1 MVPAILQG
9 NLTRWSGL
17 PGKVISFSLRII
29 RNDSNKLMFKG
40 NHNNSS
46 SSSFRY
52 ARKAYELAPP
62 KVDYS
67 NRPFSWQKVYLP
79 YNVEV

>member
-1 MVPAILQG
+1 MVLAILQG

-17 PGKVISFSLRII
+17 PGQVSFSLRII

-52 ARKAYELAPP
+52 ARKAYELAPL
-62 KVDYS
+62 KLIMVTDLS
-67 NRPFSWQKVYLP
+67 VGKRFTSLIM
-79 YNVEV
+79 

>member
-17 PGKVISFSLRII
+17 PGKVSFSLRII

-62 KVDYS
+62 LKLIIVTDLS
-67 NRPFSWQKVYLP
+67 VGKRFTSLIM
-79 YNVEV
+79 

>member
-1 MVPAILQG
+1 
-9 NLTRWSGL
+9 
-17 PGKVISFSLRII
+17 
-29 RNDSNKLMFKG
+29 MFKG

-52 ARKAYELAPP
+52 ARKAYEPPPP

-79 YNVEV
+79 HNVEV